1 MSSDDTKSSAGE
13 SAPADWTRREMKGIP
28 ASLGALHT
36 RRTDEG
42 WRYAVQLDKS
52 HSNAQGFV
60 HGGVLMTF
68 MDHAMALLIWEATDR
83 AMTSTVHLDSHFL
96 SSVKPPAFVECDGQ
110 ILRRGKNL
118 IFARGI
124 LRVEGKDVFEA
135 TGVWSITP
143 APQRS
148 GDSSPTSN

>member
-1 MSSDDTKSSAGE
+1 MTDDAKTDGAA
-13 SAPADWTRREMKGIP
+13 APLEWTRREMKGIP
-28 ASLGALHT
+28 ASLGALWT
-36 RRTDEG
+36 RRGENNE

-52 HSNAQGFV
+52 HANAQGLV

-96 SSVKPPAFVECDGQ
+96 SSVRPPAFVECDGQ

-135 TGVWSITP
+135 TGVWSILSATG
-143 APQRS
+143 A
-148 GDSSPTSN
+148 